1 MPKLLATLIIVCM
14 MAISYHANAATVH
27 YTFDNIVQDDGRQMT
42 GLFKWDYNEGFFE
55 AGTATLL
62 EVNIPGYGTN
72 VDLLA
77 YTIDTTSVEITYNSE
92 VHNINVGI
100 HLKFDPF
107 TSTSGTPLYLTGADA
122 SKWEDVINKGFYD
135 SGAISLTTIPIP
147 AAIWLFGTGLIALL
161 GFTRRKSV

>member
-1 MPKLLATLIIVCM
+1 M

-42 GLFKWDYNEGFFE
+42 GLFEWNYTPGDFE
-55 AGTATLL
+55 NGTAILL

-72 VDLLA
+72 IDLLA
-77 YTIDTTSVEITYNSE
+77 YTIDTSSVEITYNSE

-107 TSTSGTPLYLTGADA
+107 TSTSGSPLYLTGTSR
-122 SKWEDVINKGFYD
+122 SKWEDITDNGFYE
-135 SGAISLTTIPIP
+135 SGAISLQAIPIP

-161 GFTRRKSV
+161 GIARRKS